1 MPAMAAHHLAPRGA
15 DARHFAALDDVDATA
30 VGAARIAPGHRIVA
44 HCAAAPL
51 QEAALDGKARI
62 VIVEEGIH
70 LAHRIA
76 VEQLGIHAVD
86 AHGVAAPREGVALR
100 IGVTEVQDA
109 ALRDHGVEVEVLLEA
124 FPQLHR
130 PFVEGVVARQQ
141 VVGANDGGVAA
152 DVARTQ
158 PALLQHGHIGEA
170 MLLGEVIGGGQA
182 MPAAAHDDDVVFRLG
197 IGLAPGRRP
206 VLVAGRGVLQERE
219 DGVFHATTN
228 FRPIEPILDQF
239 AAGKACLRPGGR
251 ILLTGR
257 PVRLSNQAWCRAPTG
272 SGGGSTG
279 SIHCA

>member
-1 MPAMAAHHLAPRGA
+1 MGKR
-15 DARHFAALDDVDATA
+15 ALS
-30 VGAARIAPGHRIVA
+30 
-44 HCAAAPL
+44 
-51 QEAALDGKARI
+51 
-62 VIVEEGIH
+62 IVEEGIH
-70 LAHRIA
+70 LAHRLA
-76 VEQLGIHAVD
+76 VEQFGVHAVD
-86 AHGVAAPREGVALR
+86 AHGIAAPGEGVALR

-124 FPQLHR
+124 LPQLHR

-141 VVGANDGGVAA
+141 VVGADDGGVAP
-152 DVARTQ
+152 DVARAQ

-170 MLLGEVIGGGQA
+170 MLLGEVVGSGQA

-197 IGLAPGRRP
+197 LGLAPGRRP

-239 AAGKACLRPGGR
+239 AAGKACQRPGGH
-251 ILLTGR
+251 ILLNR
-257 PVRLSNQAWCRAPTG
+257 CPASLSSRAWCRAPTG
-272 SGGGSTG
+272 SGDGSTG